1 MISENQRFSLRPD
14 LSVFLQIRE
23 GLGLTRREF
32 GDVIGVDQ
40 DTVSAWERGKASP
53 WLAIWQIKMLDR
65 MLEDLGLTW
74 RDLPDNVGP
83 PNVPEKQYKRTRQ
96 RKI

>member
-1 MISENQRFSLRPD
+1 MISENCRFSLRSD
-14 LSVFLQIRE
+14 VSVFLQIRE
-23 GLGLTRREF
+23 ALGLSRREF

-40 DTVSAWERGKASP
+40 DTVSAWERGKTSP

-65 MLEDLGLTW
+65 MLADLGLTW
-74 RDLPDNVGP
+74 QDLPDNVGP
-83 PNVPEKQYKRTRQ
+83 PEVPEKQYKRTRQ

>member
-1 MISENQRFSLRPD
+1 MISENRGFSLRPD

-23 GLGLTRREF
+23 GLGLSRREF

-40 DTVSAWERGKASP
+40 DTVSAWERGKTNP

-74 RDLPDNVGP
+74 QDLPDNIGP
-83 PNVPEKQYKRTRQ
+83 PEVQKQYKRTRQ